1 MQLGT
6 RRRLSLAA
14 AALTLTAGLAACTT
28 GSDQQDSAAM
38 SAPGAAEAGTATDT
52 TAQALSSKANRPA
65 IGAAPAAGTT
75 GAAATGGTG
84 ATASAADVPADIAAG
99 ADRKNAHAVS
109 VPDAVLVDRDV
120 IYTADLTVQV
130 DDVVKAASQ
139 IESAVRAAGGFV
151 AGSERSTDTA
161 PVALDPA
168 HPELTPARQS
178 SATLTLRIPP
188 GDFDSVLDRVAK
200 LGVVVQRNL
209 TGKDVTEA
217 VVDVKSRIASARTS
231 VDRIRDLM
239 DRAGT
244 LRDVVALEGELS
256 QREADLEALLAKQ
269 STLKDQTSLATV
281 TVHLETAKPVAAA
294 AAEQDDRG
302 FGAGLSDGWDAFTSA
317 TVAGAT
323 VVGALLP
330 FALALLVLAPLG
342 WWVAVRI
349 HRTAPHLR
357 RKVSPI
363 EPG

>member
-1 MQLGT
+1 
-6 RRRLSLAA
+6 
-14 AALTLTAGLAACTT
+14 
-28 GSDQQDSAAM
+28 
-38 SAPGAAEAGTATDT
+38 
-52 TAQALSSKANRPA
+52 
-65 IGAAPAAGTT
+65 
-75 GAAATGGTG
+75 
-84 ATASAADVPADIAAG
+84 
-99 ADRKNAHAVS
+99 VS
-109 VPDAVLVDRDV
+109 VPDAALVDRDV
-120 IYTADLTVQV
+120 IYTADMTVQV
-130 DDVVKAASQ
+130 DDVAKAASQ

-151 AGSERSTDTA
+151 AGSERSTDVNAAVADPKAT
-161 PVALDPA
+161 PVP
-168 HPELTPARQS
+168 PRS

-217 VVDVKSRIASARTS
+217 VVDVKSRITSARAS

-269 STLKDQTSLATV
+269 SKLKDQTSLATV
-281 TVHLETAKPVAAA
+281 TVHLETAQAVAAA
-294 AAEQDDRG
+294 AATDDDKG
-302 FGAGLSDGWDAFTSA
+302 FGAGLADGWDAFTDA
-317 TVAGAT
+317 AVAGAT

-330 FALALLVLAPLG
+330 FALAVLVLGPLG
-342 WWVAVRI
+342 WWLVVRI
-349 HRTAPHLR
+349 RRTAPDLR